1 MKNISTGAGLVVLG
15 LGIAL
20 HPLVSGLVAQ
30 ATAAPSSS
38 ATSVAAA
45 VASTATTQAGPTVV
59 WMGVTTS
66 EIRVNNAFDVF
77 TYHRLWSDGRLEV
90 RHVQVKL
97 VDIPGCLYDYSFGFD
112 ECALTASAWTEVPP
126 PPGGNGFACRTDIN
140 GDRLVDG
147 ADLTFVLNA
156 WGQQGGCEPEATYPC
171 LDLGNLAGGVGVK

>member
-45 VASTATTQAGPTVV
+45 VASATTAQAGPTVV
-59 WMGVTTS
+59 WMGVTT
-66 EIRVNNAFDVF
+66 EEGR
-77 TYHRLWSDGRLEV
+77 TWTHHRLWSDGRLEI
-90 RHVQVKL
+90 RNTPYAL
-97 VDIPGCLYDYSFGFD
+97 SFNG
-112 ECALTASAWTEVPP
+112 ECQAWNVGVNACFPPQDWVEIPP

>member
-30 ATAAPSSS
+30 ATAAPSASSTPAAAAIAS
-38 ATSVAAA
+38 AT
-45 VASTATTQAGPTVV
+45 TAQAGPTVV
-59 WMGVTTS
+59 WMGVTYDRTYGS
-66 EIRVNNAFDVF
+66 TA
-77 TYHRLWSDGRLEV
+77 YHRLWSDGRLEV
-90 RHVQVKL
+90 RWSGAHGACEGDYVSTSL
-97 VDIPGCLYDYSFGFD
+97 GCGTSD
-112 ECALTASAWTEVPP
+112 WIEVPP

-171 LDLGNLAGGVGVK
+171 LDLGNLAGGVAFK